1 LSEGYD
7 SPPPALS
14 TASSDDSDN
23 SMGLSTAERAYI
35 RSIERAGLEGSND
48 SKEEDSSEE
57 DSEEEDDGSNVG
69 DGCGGNGAAAV
80 ATMEAALVAMRA
92 TMVADTLTTVLAAVS
107 VARRHRHRK

>member
-1 LSEGYD
+1 MSEGYD

-23 SMGLSTAERAYI
+23 SMGLSTTERAYI